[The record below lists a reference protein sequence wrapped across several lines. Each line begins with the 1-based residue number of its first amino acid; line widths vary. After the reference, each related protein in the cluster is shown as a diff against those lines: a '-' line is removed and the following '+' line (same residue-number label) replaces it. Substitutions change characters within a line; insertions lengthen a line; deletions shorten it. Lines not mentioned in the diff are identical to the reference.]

1 MGYKSKIAW
10 TQSTWNCFTGC
21 NKVSAG
27 CKHCYAETLTER
39 FRGTPGHYFEN
50 GFDLT
55 FRPDKLDLPRRWK
68 QPKMIFVNSLSDLFH
83 KDIPFE
89 QLQQV
94 FQVMNQC
101 PQHVFQVL
109 TKRHENLLELAPKLT
124 WTPNIWMGVSVED
137 AENAKRIDYLRQ
149 VPAAVRFISME
160 PLIGPIIVD
169 KPLNLDGIAWVI
181 VGGESGSGARPM
193 NAAWALKIIH
203 ECQRQKIPVFMK
215 QTGSVLAKEW
225 GLDDRKGGEITEWP
239 KEFQIREMPGG
250 Q

>member
-1 MGYKSKIAW
+1 MADKTKIQW
-10 TQSTWNCFTGC
+10 TDATWNPSVGC
-21 NKVSAG
+21 DKVSAG
-27 CKHCYAETLTER
+27 CKNCYAETFTER
-39 FRGTPGHYFEN
+39 FRGVAGNHFEN

-55 FRPDKLDLPRRWK
+55 LHPDRLDIPRKWKKPRR
-68 QPKMIFVNSLSDLFH
+68 IFVNSLSDLFH

-89 QLQQV
+89 FLQQV
-94 FQVMNQC
+94 FAVMNQC
-101 PQHVFQVL
+101 SQHVFQVL